1 MRASRLLKLLM
12 VLQARDK
19 MNATEL
25 ALHCETSIRTVYR
38 DIESLSAM
46 GIPVYS
52 ERGVEGGYRLL
63 HGYRTRLNGLS
74 AKEAETLFLAG
85 LSDQAETMGL
95 ASSLAD
101 AQVKLMSALPEAL
114 RHDAERMQNRFLL
127 DAPNWFSGNEQV
139 EYLPDLMTAAREQCC
154 VDITYQRWQGIR
166 QRRVLPLGIVLK
178 GGQWYLV
185 AMVGPDTRTYRV
197 ARILSLAL
205 TEETFE
211 RPENFSLTEFWQ
223 TNLQRM
229 ASLQYPLLAD
239 VRLTP
244 QGIKLMEQVCTPYV
258 MTHADIDPV
267 AVDGWYSARLPIG
280 NPPYGCY
287 DLLRFGPEIE
297 VIGPTEVRQV
307 MLKLTTSMAQ
317 QYSS

>member
-12 VLQARDK
+12 MLQARDK
-19 MNATEL
+19 VTATEL
-25 ALHCETSIRTVYR
+25 AWHCETSIRTVYR

-85 LSDQAETMGL
+85 LADQAETMGL

-101 AQVKLMSALPEAL
+101 AQTKLMSALPEVL
-114 RHDAERMQNRFLL
+114 RHDAERMQNCFLL

-139 EYLPDLMTAAREQCC
+139 EYLPDLVAAAREQRC
-154 VDITYQRWQGIR
+154 VDITYQRWQGVR

-185 AMVGPDTRTYRV
+185 AMVGSDIRTYRV
-197 ARILSLAL
+197 ARILSLML
-205 TEETFE
+205 TEETFD
-211 RPENFSLTEFWQ
+211 RPEDFRLAEFWQ
-223 TNLQRM
+223 ANLQRM
-229 ASLQYPLLAD
+229 ESLQYPLLAD
-239 VRLTP
+239 VRLTS

-258 MTHADIDPV
+258 MAHANIDPV
-267 AVDGWYSARLPIG
+267 AVDGWHSARLPIG

-287 DLLRFGPEIE
+287 ELLRFGPEIE
-297 VIGPTEVRQV
+297 VIGPPDARQV
-307 MLKLTTSMAQ
+307 MLNLTASMAQ
-317 QYSS
+317 HYNQ